1 MPRKPRGPGQSP
13 AKEQKIQIFLFPSLL
28 LHHILGRMKRYFD
41 TEEEIEEALNSLS
54 EAVCPHCGA
63 NGAFVRHDSIWN
75 SGGAQN
81 GLRGKRAY
89 CDKRRGRGCGR
100 TITFW
105 LSDTLRGRCL
115 RATELMRFILG
126 LLAGSSAWK
135 AWRNAKTGMTLRTG
149 YRTLKR
155 LVNCQSIIRTDLFE
169 RGPPTR
175 QGKEKTPL
183 LETLENLKEAFG
195 INAVS
200 VYQKTLQKTF
210 P

>member
-1 MPRKPRGPGQSP
+1 
-13 AKEQKIQIFLFPSLL
+13 
-28 LHHILGRMKRYFD
+28 MKRYFD
-41 TEEEIEEALNSLS
+41 TEEEIEEALRSLP

-63 NGAFVRHDSIWN
+63 RGEFVRHDTIWRN
-75 SGGAQN
+75 GGAAN

-89 CDKRRGRGCGR
+89 CDMRRGRGCGR
-100 TITFW
+100 TVTFW

-115 RATELMRFILG
+115 RAAALMRFILG

-135 AWRNAKTGMTLRTG
+135 AWSNAKTGMALRTG
-149 YRTLKR
+149 YRTLER
-155 LVNCQSIIRTDLFE
+155 LVDGQSVIRTELFTYS
-169 RGPPTR
+169 PPKR

-183 LETLENLKEAFG
+183 LETLKNLKEAFG

-200 VYQKTLQKTF
+200 AYQKTLQKTF